1 VGLASGSLSQATEIF
16 GSWPRSLSIPESHE
30 RNMFFTFFKRT
41 DGDFP
46 DQMGD
51 PWWMVPEHVAQLI
64 WEVTISSLEEHE
76 KHVYFMAILY

>member
-1 VGLASGSLSQATEIF
+1 MGLASGSLSQATEIF

-30 RNMFFTFFKRT
+30 RNMFFMFFKRT

-51 PWWMVPEHVAQLI
+51 PWWMVPEHVAQLSFTRI
-64 WEVTISSLEEHE
+64 TRPGYVKI
-76 KHVYFMAILY
+76 AIENYHL